1 MLKFRG
7 YRGSVRTSIWNNTKT
22 CTQILYMLW
31 YVAMCTV
38 YTTQY
43 HKISSFWARCP
54 SLDLCNIYIIQD
66 QTHAIVEMVETRHCG
81 TRGWRTAKVAIGLCF
96 SKHCV
101 RDLDDGGK
109 TSWTIL
115 EVAALGEKLEVLIN
129 D

>member
-1 MLKFRG
+1 
-7 YRGSVRTSIWNNTKT
+7 
-22 CTQILYMLW
+22 
-31 YVAMCTV
+31 
-38 YTTQY
+38 
-43 HKISSFWARCP
+43 
-54 SLDLCNIYIIQD
+54 
-66 QTHAIVEMVETRHCG
+66 MVETRHCG

>member
-1 MLKFRG
+1 MH
-7 YRGSVRTSIWNNTKT
+7 TD
-22 CTQILYMLW
+22 
-31 YVAMCTV
+31 TV
-38 YTTQY
+38 YIVVCY
-43 HKISSFWARCP
+43 HMYCIYHTVSQNLQLLGKVSISRFVQH
-54 SLDLCNIYIIQD
+54 IIQD